1 MSWLRHRFS
10 IRVQLLAL
18 FGLLLLTGF
27 SVLLLDEFALRSEI
41 ATFHN
46 LSNDSLTGLRLAKS
60 ISDTYRLDIVD
71 TTFRVRNNLL
81 GWDQGIAVIDTA
93 QADIDH
99 DWHALLATNLSP
111 EERALTDEVAKARVM
126 ADAATG
132 KLRTILKAHDIGAL
146 GKFADTEMYPAMDPV
161 TNRLQFLTDVKML
174 DAERSV
180 HDHLAR
186 AHVIGWWRILITLAA
201 LLFVIVV
208 GRRILRNVY
217 KGIAHLV
224 HLAQHARDP
233 DFVPPEGFDDESE
246 LGQIHTALMAMRKDL
261 LSYEHSLIESEARA
275 QAASRA
281 KSSFLASMSH
291 EIRTPMVGVAGM
303 LELLAQT
310 RLDADQRQQVEIVQN
325 SAQSLL
331 QIIGDILDFSKIE
344 AGKLELN
351 PAPMGLRMLVR
362 TSTDNFLATA
372 SAKALKLDCT
382 IDERIAPA
390 HLADALRLRQ
400 ILSNFLSNALKFT
413 ERGGIEVS
421 LERLAVEGQR
431 ELIALRVRD
440 SGIGISVE
448 DQAKLFQPFAQTDA
462 GGAKRADSTGL
473 GLSIC
478 RRLAE
483 LMGGEIT
490 MESRLG
496 VGTTMS
502 LVVRLPLADAATLVR
517 ADSGGVAS
525 PLRAAPSVAD
535 AAREGSLILLADDHP
550 TNRAVIARQLNQ
562 LGYACETAN
571 DGEAALQLWKSGRFA
586 LLLTDLH
593 MPRRDGYALAEA
605 VRAGERAAGT
615 KHAPIVAMSANV
627 STEEVER
634 SRNAGIDDF
643 LAKPTPLALL
653 ANALERY
660 LPLSQFAAAQ
670 MIAAASAQIPAPAQ
684 TEAAQILETAK
695 AVSADAIL
703 DHELLQDFLH
713 STRQDLIALNAAL
726 SNHDAVAAA
735 HEAHRIKGA
744 SGLVGASRTCCLRR
758 AHRGGGTYRQTR
770 CRTCGCGQA
779 RSRTEALRQYTR
791 TRNSAVTS
799 LGFVR

>member
-1 MSWLRHRFS
+1 MNPLRHRFS

-18 FGLLLLTGF
+18 FCLLLATGF
-27 SVLLLDEFALRSEI
+27 SVLVLDELALRAEI
-41 ATFHN
+41 ATFHS
-46 LSNDSLTGLRLAKS
+46 LRDESLTGLRLAKS

-81 GWDQGIAVIDTA
+81 GWDQGISVIDTA

-99 DWHALLATNLSP
+99 DWLALLATNLSP

-126 ADAATG
+126 ADAATR
-132 KLRTILKAHDIGAL
+132 KLRTILKAQDIGAL

-180 HDHLAR
+180 HEHLAR
-186 AHVIGWWRILITLAA
+186 AHAIGWWRIAISLAA

-208 GRRILRNVY
+208 GRGILRNVY
-217 KGIAHLV
+217 KGIGRLV
-224 HLAQHARDP
+224 HLARHARDR
-233 DFVPPEGFDDESE
+233 DFVPPGGFDHESE
-246 LGQIHTALMAMRKDL
+246 LGQIHTALMAMRQDL
-261 LSYEHSLIESEARA
+261 LGYENELMESEARA
-275 QAASRA
+275 LNASRA

-291 EIRTPMVGVAGM
+291 EIRTPMVGVASM

-310 RLDADQRQQVEIVQN
+310 RLDADQRQQIEIVQN

-344 AGKLELN
+344 AGKLELSPTPTN
-351 PAPMGLRMLVR
+351 LRALVR
-362 TSTDNFLATA
+362 TSTNNFLATA
-372 SAKALKLDCT
+372 SSKALKLECT
-382 IDERIAPA
+382 IDERIGPA

-400 ILSNFLSNALKFT
+400 ILSNFLSNGLKFT

-440 SGIGISVE
+440 TGIGISAA
-448 DQAKLFQPFAQTDA
+448 DQAKLFQPFAQADD

-483 LMGGEIT
+483 LMGGEIVL
-490 MESRLG
+490 ESRLG

-502 LVVRLPLADAATLVR
+502 LIVRLPLADAAALVR
-517 ADSGGVAS
+517 TEYSAVAS

-571 DGEAALQLWKSGRFA
+571 DGEAALQLWKSGQFS

-605 VRAGERAAGT
+605 IRTGERTTRARR
-615 KHAPIVAMSANV
+615 APIVAMSANV

-634 SRNAGIDDF
+634 SRAAGIDDF

-670 MIAAASAQIPAPAQ
+670 MIATATAQIPAVVKSVVAEPA
-684 TEAAQILETAK
+684 
-695 AVSADAIL
+695 L
-703 DHELLQDFLH
+703 DRELLRDFLQ
-713 STRQDLIALNAAL
+713 STQQDLIALNAAL
-726 SNHDAVAAA
+726 TNHDAAAAA

-744 SGLVGASRTCCLRR
+744 SGLVSATALAACAARIEAAARAGTLEGARADADELAAEVRR
-758 AHRGGGTYRQTR
+758 FAGTL
-770 CRTCGCGQA
+770 
-779 RSRTEALRQYTR
+779 S
-791 TRNSAVTS
+791 
-799 LGFVR
+799 